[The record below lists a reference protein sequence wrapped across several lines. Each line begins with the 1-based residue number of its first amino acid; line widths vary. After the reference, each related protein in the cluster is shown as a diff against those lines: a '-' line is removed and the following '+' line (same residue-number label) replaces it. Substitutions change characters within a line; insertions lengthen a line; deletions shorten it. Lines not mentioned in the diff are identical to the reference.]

1 MVIRKA
7 TMEERDALQQL
18 IAESARELSRE
29 HYSDAQIEAAI
40 ATVFGVDTTLIE
52 DGTYFVVESDGQLA
66 GCGGWSKR
74 KTLFGGDQYSSR
86 DVAYSDPEKD
96 PAKIRAFFVHPA
108 HARKGIARMIL
119 SRCED
124 EARAAGYHALELLST
139 LPGIEFY
146 KSCGFVE
153 LGKFQLDLTETVK
166 LEFVPM
172 RKDLV

>member
-1 MVIRKA
+1 
-7 TMEERDALQQL
+7 
-18 IAESARELSRE
+18 
-29 HYSDAQIEAAI
+29 
-40 ATVFGVDTTLIE
+40 
-52 DGTYFVVESDGQLA
+52 
-66 GCGGWSKR
+66 
-74 KTLFGGDQYSSR
+74 
-86 DVAYSDPEKD
+86 
-96 PAKIRAFFVHPA
+96 
-108 HARKGIARMIL
+108 MIL

-153 LGKFQLDLTETVK
+153 LGNFQLDLTETVK